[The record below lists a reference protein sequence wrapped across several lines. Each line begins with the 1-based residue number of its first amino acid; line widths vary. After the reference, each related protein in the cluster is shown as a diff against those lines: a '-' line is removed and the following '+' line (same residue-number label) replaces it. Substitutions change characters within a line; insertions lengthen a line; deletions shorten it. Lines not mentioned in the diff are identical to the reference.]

1 MIHLAN
7 QKDTFTKQSDT
18 FAEIATLDE
27 PLNLPSMKLFVKYD
41 INKACKMLLQEQL
54 EKLGLAHTITAFGE
68 VEIDEV
74 LSGERMKAI
83 AAALQHYGIEIVETQ
98 KNIIIQKIKDA
109 IIEMV
114 FNEDALP
121 SSKISYYLSEKL
133 GYSYGYI
140 SNLFS
145 DATFSSIENFIILQK
160 IERAKQLIITNEYTF
175 TEIAW
180 KLNYSSVAHFSKQFK
195 NATGLTPSAFQR
207 IINKRREAAAK

>member
-1 MIHLAN
+1 
-7 QKDTFTKQSDT
+7 
-18 FAEIATLDE
+18 
-27 PLNLPSMKLFVKYD
+27 MKLFVKYD
-41 INKACKMLLQEQL
+41 INKACRMLLQEQL
-54 EKLGLAHTITAFGE
+54 DKLGVAHTITAFGE
-68 VEIDEV
+68 VEIAEA
-74 LSGERMKAI
+74 LGGEKMKTI
-83 AAALQHYGIEIVETQ
+83 AAALGHYGIEIVESQ

-180 KLNYSSVAHFSKQFK
+180 KLNYSSVAHFSTQFK